1 MRRIVSILFVVWSC
15 ALSFASAQTAE
26 PTRGGALQSL
36 LWPEPPGIMSGQ
48 FLQSPAL
55 LVSTKMFESLLTYDF
70 QLNPKAHLAE
80 SWEIT
85 PDGKRYTFKL
95 RRNVKWHDGKPFTA
109 DDVVF
114 TFGEYLI
121 DVHPRIKLVFQRTKV
136 VKIDDYTVEFRLDE
150 PFGPLIRSFGIG
162 TEIVPAHLYKGTD
175 YRKNPSNA
183 APIGTGPFK
192 FKEWKRA
199 EYIHL
204 VKNADYWRRGLPYL
218 DEIYY
223 RLVPDAATRAIAIE
237 SQQLHLATQND
248 LELLHVERLSKLPYI
263 SVTTK
268 GWEWGSPIVWI
279 EMNNRKAP
287 FSDKRFRQ
295 ALMYAVD
302 HAFLRDTVFQG
313 YAKIATG
320 PVHSGS
326 PFYEPNVRSYA
337 FDPAKAESLLDEM
350 GLKRGANG
358 VRTSVKLLGLPY
370 GEMWNRAAEYT
381 KQALRKVGVEVVL
394 EPSDAAG
401 WSDRTRNWEFEMTM
415 YFLTTLSDPAL
426 GVSRTFMSDNQR
438 KGVLFTNHSG
448 YANPTV
454 DELFKRAAGTANEV
468 ERKKLYSE
476 VQKIIVED
484 VAVAWLVELVWP
496 TVYNKKLHN
505 IVIDSSGPNG
515 TFAEAWLAK

>member
-1 MRRIVSILFVVWSC
+1 MRRTLFTLFIVWSC
-15 ALSFASAQTAE
+15 ALSFASAQNAE

-70 QLNPKAHLAE
+70 ALNPKAHLAE
-80 SWEIT
+80 SWEIA

-175 YRKNPSNA
+175 FRKNPNNA

-192 FKEWKRA
+192 FKEWKRG

-218 DEIYY
+218 DDIYY

-248 LELLHVERLSKLPYI
+248 LELLDVDRLSKLPYI

-295 ALMYAVD
+295 AVMYAVD
-302 HAFLRDTVFQG
+302 HTFLRDTVFQG

-320 PVHSGS
+320 PIHSGS
-326 PFYEPNVRSYA
+326 PFYEPNVRRYN

-358 VRTSVKLLGLPY
+358 VRTTVKLLGLPY

-381 KQALRKVGVEVVL
+381 KQALKKVGVEVVL

-401 WSDRTRNWEFEMTM
+401 WSDRTRNWDFEMTM

-448 YANPTV
+448 YANPKV
-454 DELFKRAAGTANEV
+454 DELFKRAAATANEA
-468 ERKKLYSE
+468 ERKKMYSE
-476 VQKIIVED
+476 VQKIMVDEA
-484 VAVAWLVELVWP
+484 AVAWLVELVWP

-505 IVIDSSGPNG
+505 VVIDSSGPNG
-515 TFAEAWLAK
+515 NFAETWLAK